1 MMVTFVSQ
9 CEKNALPK
17 TRRVLDAFA
26 NRIGDCTWQTVI
38 TNEGLNAVKKLLRKT
53 ASKNTA
59 VSCHWQRSRSRS
71 ELAWIVGNR
80 RKFNAL
86 GIVPVNTTQKTV
98 INTQWENDWHYLP
111 LIKALTALAA
121 LFHDWGK
128 ASACFQDKINPKN
141 ANRTISDPLRH
152 EWVSLMLLTALING
166 EQKDDGWL
174 KRLAGGDIDESALKS
189 LSPSK
194 NPMTDLPNAACLV
207 AWLVVSHHKLPINWD
222 DSDDWRGEP
231 AKDLQKTLKRIT
243 AGWGYQNDIN
253 TGTCFHFPNG
263 LPSQSKPWLK
273 QLQKWSAKLISCLP
287 RLDQAM
293 ADGSWRVVLHHA
305 RLSLMLG
312 DHHYSS
318 QPADT
323 GWNGTLAL
331 YANTDS
337 KTKQLKQKLDEHL
350 LGVAKNALTA
360 THLRPKFEDEPPAA
374 YDVKRLKQ
382 KSADKR
388 FQWQD
393 NAVAKIKAWK
403 TEQGLSGQRYGFFTV
418 NMAGTGCGK
427 TLANAKIMQALSKDG
442 DSLRYALALGLR
454 TLTLQTGDEYRNRIG
469 LDDSELAVLIG
480 SRAILELHTQNHK
493 PQDTQADP
501 PGGSESA
508 EELWEDNEIDF
519 DIPDDTL
526 SALSTVWTDR
536 NGKIDPRKQKFLY
549 APVLACTIDHLMPA
563 TETTRG
569 GRYILPCLR
578 LMSSDLVIDEIDDFD
593 GNDLIA
599 IGRLIHLA
607 GMLGRKVMI
616 SSATIPP
623 DLAEGYFNAY
633 REGWQLFA
641 KTRDAA
647 GRIGCA
653 WIDEFATC
661 IETLSHSDIEAYRS
675 VHQTYTGKKRLK
687 INKLAVRRKAEI
699 ITLDKNYDFR
709 PPLPQGEGWGEGA
722 PKSDEALEQYF
733 FTAIQ
738 QTAAALHHRHARP
751 DPHSNKRVS
760 FGVVR
765 VANIPPCIKLAQY
778 LAEATWPDDMDIR
791 VMAYHSQQLL
801 LLRHHQEQH
810 LDAVLKRHDPEQVF
824 EHPLIRQHLDNSRAA
839 NMLFILVATPVEEV
853 GRDHD
858 FDWAVV
864 EPSSYRSIIQ
874 LAGRVLRHRD
884 ETPGT
889 ANIALL
895 QYNLKALIQP
905 DESPAYC
912 RPGYESK
919 DHLLGS
925 HDLSALIPADQLAA
939 INALPRIQRNT
950 QLQETERLADLEHY
964 CIQQLLTAYQSQGPE
979 QLQGWLSGCW
989 WLTALPQQLSPFR
1002 KQQPQQTLYR
1012 IPDGKDDW
1020 LFVEKSLQGQYN
1032 PVEDRYK
1039 IDASIKLSEQAQDR
1053 WWFFRDYPSLLE
1065 EVAERNSWSLRE
1077 TALRY
1082 SEINVQIDENDI
1094 LKGRRFGYCDQ
1105 LGFWK
1110 KPR

>member
-9 CEKNALPK
+9 CEKNALNK

-38 TNEGLNAVKKLLRKT
+38 TNDGLNAVKKLLRKT

-59 VSCHWQRSRSRS
+59 VSCHWLRSRSRS
-71 ELAWIVGNR
+71 ELVWIVGNR
-80 RKFNAL
+80 SKFNVQ
-86 GIVPVNTTQKTV
+86 GIVPVNTTQKTI

-128 ASACFQDKINPKN
+128 ASACFQDKLKPEN
-141 ANRTISDPLRH
+141 AKHSISDPLRH
-152 EWVSLMLLTALING
+152 EWVSLALLTALING
-166 EQKDDGWL
+166 EQKDAGWL
-174 KRLAGGDIDESALKS
+174 KRLADGDIDESAFKASNL
-189 LSPSK
+189 SK
-194 NPMTDLPNAACLV
+194 NPMTDLPEAAGLV
-207 AWLVVSHHKLPINWD
+207 AWLVVIHHKLPINW
-222 DSDDWRGEP
+222 SDTNRWKDES

-243 AGWGYQNDIN
+243 AEWGYQNAEE
-253 TGTCFHFPNG
+253 TQKCFQFPNG

-273 QLQKWSAKLISCLP
+273 QLQKWAAKLLICLP
-287 RLDQAM
+287 RLEQAM
-293 ADGSWRVVLHHA
+293 VDGSWRVVLHHA

-323 GWNGTLAL
+323 AWNSTLAL

-350 LGVAKNALTA
+350 LGVAKNALIT
-360 THLRPKFEDEPPAA
+360 THLLPKFEGEPPAV

-403 TEQGLSGQRYGFFTV
+403 TQEALTEQRYGFYTV

-454 TLTLQTGDEYRNRIG
+454 TLTLQTGDEYRHRIG

-480 SRAILELHTQNHK
+480 SRAIMELHSQNHK
-493 PQDTQADP
+493 QQGTHEEQS
-501 PGGSESA
+501 GGSESA
-508 EELWEDNEIDF
+508 QELWEDNQVDF
-519 DIPDDTL
+519 DIPDNTL

-536 NGKIDPRKQKFLY
+536 SGNIDQRKQKFLY
-549 APVLACTIDHLMPA
+549 APVLACTIDHLMAA

-593 GNDLIA
+593 GTDLIA

-633 REGWQLFA
+633 QEGWRLFA
-641 KTRDAA
+641 KTRDVSS
-647 GRIGCA
+647 RIGCA
-653 WIDEFATC
+653 WIDEFATQ
-661 IETLSHSDIEAYRS
+661 ITTLKHSDISDDRTAYQAAHLAFTDKR
-675 VHQTYTGKKRLK
+675 RLK
-687 INKLAVRRKAEI
+687 LNKQAIRRKAEI
-699 ITLDKNYDFR
+699 VALDKTEPGDD
-709 PPLPQGEGWGEGA
+709 
-722 PKSDEALEQYF
+722 KTLEQCF

-738 QTAAALHHRHARP
+738 QTAVMLHHRHARP
-751 DPHSNKRVS
+751 DPHSDKRVS
-760 FGVVR
+760 FGVAR

-778 LAEATWPDDMDIR
+778 LADAQWPDGLDIR
-791 VMAYHSQQLL
+791 VMAYHSQQIL
-801 LLRHHQEQH
+801 LLRHYQEQH
-810 LDAVLKRHDPEQVF
+810 LDEVLKRDDKERVF
-824 EHPLIRQHLDNSRAA
+824 KHPLIRQHLDNSTAA
-839 NMLFILVATPVEEV
+839 DMLFILVATPVEEV

-874 LAGRVLRHRD
+874 LAGRVLRHRE
-884 ETPGT
+884 ETPEI
-889 ANIALL
+889 ANIALM
-895 QYNLKALIQP
+895 QYNLKAFTQA
-905 DESPAYC
+905 DDCPAYC
-912 RPGYESK
+912 HPGYESK
-919 DHLLGS
+919 DHRLGS
-925 HDLSALIPADQLAA
+925 HDLKALIPAYQLTA
-939 INALPRIQRNT
+939 INALPRIQRNAE
-950 QLQETERLADLEHY
+950 LHPTERLADLEHY
-964 CIQQLLTAYQSQGPE
+964 CIQELLTAYQKTGPE
-979 QLQGWLSGCW
+979 QLQGWLNGCW
-989 WLTALPQQLSPFR
+989 WLTALPQHFSPFR
-1002 KQQPQQTLYR
+1002 KQEPQQTLYR
-1012 IPDGKDDW
+1012 IPDEKDDW
-1020 LFVEKSLQGQYN
+1020 VFVEKSPQGQIN

-1039 IDASIKLSEQAQDR
+1039 IDSAIELSSQAQAR
-1053 WWFFRDYPSLLE
+1053 WWLYRDYHALIE
-1065 EVAERNSWSLRE
+1065 EVAEQKNWSLRE

-1082 SEINVQIDENDI
+1082 GEINVRIDENDS
-1094 LKGRRFGYCDQ
+1094 LSGNSRNRLSYCDQ
-1105 LGFWK
+1105 LGLWK
-1110 KPR
+1110 DKSD

>member
-9 CEKNALPK
+9 CEKNALAK

-71 ELAWIVGNR
+71 ELVWIVGNR

-86 GIVPVNTTQKTV
+86 GIVPVNTTKKTV

-128 ASACFQDKINPKN
+128 ASACFQQKLTSKKPQ
-141 ANRTISDPLRH
+141 SDPLRH

-166 EQKDDGWL
+166 EQEDAGWL
-174 KRLAGGDIDESALKS
+174 KRLADGDIDESALKS

-194 NPMTDLPNAACLV
+194 NPMTDLPNVAGLV
-207 AWLVVSHHKLPINWD
+207 AWLVVTHHKLPINWD

-231 AKDLQKTLKRIT
+231 AKDLQKTLKRI
-243 AGWGYQNDIN
+243 AAEWGYQNDIN
-253 TGTCFHFPNG
+253 TDTCFHFPNG
-263 LPSQSKPWLK
+263 LPSQSKSWLK
-273 QLQKWSAKLISCLP
+273 QLQKWSAKLIACLP
-287 RLDQAM
+287 RLEQAM

-360 THLRPKFEDEPPAA
+360 THLLPKFEDEPPAA

-393 NAVAKIKAWK
+393 NAVAKIKTWK

-454 TLTLQTGDEYRNRIG
+454 TLTLQTGDEYRDRIG
-469 LDDSELAVLIG
+469 LDNSELAVLIG
-480 SRAILELHTQNHK
+480 SRAILELHTQNLK
-493 PQDTQADP
+493 PQDTQADQ

-536 NGKIDPRKQKFLY
+536 SGNIDPRKQKFLY

-593 GNDLIA
+593 GTDLIA
-599 IGRLIHLA
+599 IGRLIHLT

-641 KTRDAA
+641 KTRDVA
-647 GRIGCA
+647 GRTGCA

-675 VHQTYTGKKRLK
+675 VHQAYTGKKRLK

-699 ITLDKNYDFR
+699 IALDKTEPCIGDD
-709 PPLPQGEGWGEGA
+709 QI
-722 PKSDEALEQYF
+722 LEQLF
-733 FTAIQ
+733 FVAIQ

-778 LAEATWPDDMDIR
+778 LAEAQWPDDMDIR

-824 EHPLIRQHLDNSRAA
+824 EHPLIRQHLDNSHAA

-874 LAGRVLRHRD
+874 LAGRLLRHRD
-884 ETPGT
+884 ETPDT

-925 HDLSALIPADQLAA
+925 HDLSTLIPADQLTS

-964 CIQQLLTAYQSQGPE
+964 CIQQLLTAYHKQGPE
-979 QLQGWLSGCW
+979 QLQGWLSGYW

-1002 KQQPQQTLYR
+1002 KQEPQQTLYR
-1012 IPDGKDDW
+1012 IPDGKGGW
-1020 LFVEKSLQGQYN
+1020 TFAEKSPQGLLN

-1039 IDASIKLSEQAQDR
+1039 IDSDIELSNQAQAR
-1053 WWFFRDYPSLLE
+1053 WWLYRDYQSLLE
-1065 EVAERNSWSLRE
+1065 DVAEQKNWSLRD

-1082 SEINVQIDENDI
+1082 GEINVQIDDNDI
-1094 LKGRRFGYCDQ
+1094 LKGRRFAYCDQ

>member
-71 ELAWIVGNR
+71 ELVWIVGKR
-80 RKFNAL
+80 SKFNAL

-98 INTQWENDWHYLP
+98 INTHWENDWHYLP

-128 ASACFQDKINPKN
+128 ASACFQQKLTSQKPL
-141 ANRTISDPLRH
+141 SDPLRH
-152 EWVSLMLLTALING
+152 EWVSVMLLTALING
-166 EQKDDGWL
+166 EQTDADWL
-174 KRLAGGDIDESALKS
+174 KRMADGDIGESALKD
-189 LSPSK
+189 LSSVK
-194 NPMTDLPNAACLV
+194 TPMTDLPNAAGLV
-207 AWLVVSHHKLPINWD
+207 AWLVVSHHKLPINWYD
-222 DSDDWRGEP
+222 TDRWCGEP
-231 AKDLQKTLKRIT
+231 TKDLQQTLKRIT
-243 AGWGYQNDIN
+243 AEWGYQNDGDN
-253 TGTCFHFPNG
+253 EKCFQFPNG
-263 LPSQSKPWLK
+263 LPNQSKPWLK
-273 QLQKWSAKLISCLP
+273 QLQKWAAKLIACLP
-287 RLDQAM
+287 RLEQAM

-323 GWNGTLAL
+323 GWNSTLAL
-331 YANTDS
+331 YANTDG
-337 KTKQLKQKLDEHL
+337 KQLKQKLDEHL
-350 LGVAKNALTA
+350 LGVAKNALTV
-360 THLRPKFEDEPPAA
+360 THLLPKFEDEPPAA

-388 FQWQD
+388 YHWQD
-393 NAVAKIKAWK
+393 HAAAKIKAWK
-403 TEQGLSGQRYGFFTV
+403 AEHGLSDQHYGFFTV

-454 TLTLQTGDEYRNRIG
+454 TLTLQTGDEYRDRIG

-480 SRAILELHTQNHK
+480 SRAILELHRQNQK
-493 PQDTQADP
+493 PQDPQEQH
-501 PGGSESA
+501 GGSESA
-508 EELWEDNEIDF
+508 EEFWEDNQIDF
-519 DIPDDTL
+519 DIPDNTL

-536 NGKIDPRKQKFLY
+536 SGRIDPRKQKFLY
-549 APVLACTIDHLMPA
+549 APVLACTIDHLMDA
-563 TETTRG
+563 TESTRG
-569 GRYILPCLR
+569 GRHILPCLR

-593 GNDLIA
+593 GSDLTA

-633 REGWQLFA
+633 QEGWRLFA
-641 KTRDAA
+641 KTREVNS
-647 GRIGCA
+647 RIGCA
-653 WIDEFATC
+653 WIDEFTTQ
-661 IETLSHSDIEAYRS
+661 IETLTPADITAYRS
-675 VHQTYTGKKRLK
+675 AQQTFTDKRRLK
-687 INKLAVRRKAEI
+687 LTKQAVRRKAEI
-699 ITLDKNYDFR
+699 VALDKN
-709 PPLPQGEGWGEGA
+709 
-722 PKSDEALEQYF
+722 DETLELHF
-733 FTAIQ
+733 FAAIQ
-738 QTAAALHHRHARP
+738 QTIVTLHGRHARP
-751 DPHSNKRVS
+751 DPHSDKRVS

-765 VANIPPCIKLAQY
+765 VANIPPCINLTQY
-778 LAEATWPDDMDIR
+778 LAEAQWPDDLDIR

-810 LDAVLKRHDPEQVF
+810 LDAVLKRHDPKQVF
-824 EHPLIRQHLDNSRAA
+824 DHPLIRQHLDNSSAA

-874 LAGRVLRHRD
+874 LAGRVLRHRE
-884 ETPGT
+884 ETPDT

-895 QYNLKALIQP
+895 QYNLKALTQA
-905 DESPAYC
+905 DDRPAYC

-925 HDLSALIPADQLAA
+925 HDLTALIPAAELGA
-939 INALPRIQRNT
+939 INALPRIQRNA
-950 QLQETERLADLEHY
+950 QLQQTERLADLEHY
-964 CIQQLLTAYQSQGPE
+964 CIQQLLTAYQEQGPD

-989 WLTALPQQLSPFR
+989 WLTALPQKLSPFR
-1002 KQQPQQTLYR
+1002 EQQPQQTLYR
-1012 IPDGKDDW
+1012 IPDEKGAW
-1020 LFVEKSLQGQYN
+1020 LFVEKSPQGQDN

-1039 IDASIKLSEQAQDR
+1039 IDPSIKLSEQAQAR
-1053 WWFFRDYPSLLE
+1053 WWLYRDYQSLLE
-1065 EVAERNSWSLRE
+1065 DMAEQKSWSLRE

-1082 SEINVQIDENDI
+1082 GEINVQIDEDDI
-1094 LKGRRFGYCDQ
+1094 LKGRRFAYCDQ
-1105 LGFWK
+1105 LGFWG

>member
-9 CEKNALPK
+9 CEKNALNK

-59 VSCHWQRSRSRS
+59 VSCHWLRSRSRS
-71 ELAWIVGNR
+71 ELVWIVGNR
-80 RKFNAL
+80 SKFNAQ
-86 GIVPVNTTQKTV
+86 GIVPVNTTQKTI
-98 INTQWENDWHYLP
+98 INTHWENDWHYLP

-128 ASACFQDKINPKN
+128 ASACFQQKLTSRKPL
-141 ANRTISDPLRH
+141 ADPLRH
-152 EWVSLMLLTALING
+152 EWVSMVLLSTLING
-166 EQKDDGWL
+166 EQTDTGWL
-174 KRLAGGDIDESALKS
+174 KRLADGDINQSAFKTS
-189 LSPSK
+189 NLSK
-194 NPMTDLPNAACLV
+194 QPMTDLPNAACFV
-207 AWLVVSHHKLPINWD
+207 AWLVVSHHKLPINW
-222 DSDDWRGEP
+222 SDTNRWKDE
-231 AKDLQKTLKRIT
+231 ASKDLQKTLKRIT
-243 AGWGYQNDIN
+243 AEWGYQNDGE
-253 TGTCFHFPNG
+253 TEKCFEFPNG

-273 QLQKWSAKLISCLP
+273 QLQKWAAKLLACLP
-287 RLDQAM
+287 SLEQAV

-318 QPADT
+318 QPADAN
-323 GWNGTLAL
+323 WNGTLAL

-337 KTKQLKQKLDEHL
+337 KTGQLKQKLDEHL
-350 LGVAKNALTA
+350 LGVAKNALTV
-360 THLRPKFEDEPPAA
+360 THLLPRFEDEPPAV

-393 NAVAKIKAWK
+393 SAVAKIKAWK
-403 TEQGLSGQRYGFFTV
+403 AEQGLSGQQRFGFFSV

-454 TLTLQTGDEYRNRIG
+454 TLTLQTGDEYRHRIG

-493 PQDTQADP
+493 PQDAHAEQ
-501 PGGSESA
+501 PGGSESV
-508 EELWEDNEIDF
+508 EELWEDNAIDF
-519 DIPDDTL
+519 DIPDSTL
-526 SALSTVWTDR
+526 NALSTVWTDR
-536 NGKIDPRKQKFLY
+536 SGNIDQRKQKFLY
-549 APVLACTIDHLMPA
+549 APVLACTIDHLMAA

-593 GNDLIA
+593 GTDLIA

-633 REGWQLFA
+633 QEGWDLFA
-641 KTRDAA
+641 KTRDV
-647 GRIGCA
+647 GSRIGCA
-653 WIDEFATC
+653 WIDEFSTQ
-661 IETLSHSDIEAYRS
+661 IETLIDSEIPAYRS
-675 VHQTYTGKKRLK
+675 AHQAYTDKKRLK
-687 INKLAVRRKAEI
+687 INKLAIRRKAEI
-699 ITLDKNYDFR
+699 IALDKTETDD
-709 PPLPQGEGWGEGA
+709 
-722 PKSDEALEQYF
+722 SLEQRFY
-733 FTAIQ
+733 TAIQ
-738 QTAAALHHRHARP
+738 QAAVMLHHRHAGL
-751 DPHSNKRVS
+751 DPHSGKRVS

-765 VANIPPCIKLAQY
+765 VANISPCIGLSLY
-778 LAEATWPDDMDIR
+778 LADAQWPDDLDIR
-791 VMAYHSQQLL
+791 VMAYHSQQIL
-801 LLRHHQEQH
+801 LLRQAQEQH
-810 LDAVLKRHDPEQVF
+810 LDAVLKRDDKDRVF
-824 EHPLIRQHLDNSRAA
+824 NDPLIRQHLDNSTAA
-839 NMLFILVATPVEEV
+839 NMLFILVATPIEEV

-884 ETPGT
+884 ETPDT

-895 QYNLKALIQP
+895 QYNLKAFTQADDCL
-905 DESPAYC
+905 AYC
-912 RPGYESK
+912 RPGYESENHRL
-919 DHLLGS
+919 DS
-925 HDLSALIPADQLAA
+925 HDLNALIPSGQLSA
-939 INALPRIQRNT
+939 INALPRIQRNAE
-950 QLQETERLADLEHY
+950 LQPTERLADLEHD
-964 CIQQLLTAYQSQGPE
+964 CIQELLTAYQKQGPE

-989 WLTALPQQLSPFR
+989 WLTALPQHFSPFR
-1002 KQQPQQTLYR
+1002 KQDQQQTLYR
-1012 IPDGKDDW
+1012 IPDEREEW
-1020 LFVEKSLQGQYN
+1020 VFVEKSPKGQIN

-1039 IDASIKLSEQAQDR
+1039 IDSAIELSRQAQAR
-1053 WWFFRDYPSLLE
+1053 WWLYRDYQALIE
-1065 EVAERNSWSLRE
+1065 EVAEQKSWSLRE
-1077 TALRY
+1077 TALWY
-1082 SEINVQIDENDI
+1082 GEINVRIDDRDI
-1094 LKGRRFGYCDQ
+1094 LGGNSRNRLSYCDQ
-1105 LGFWK
+1105 LGLWK
-1110 KPR
+1110 